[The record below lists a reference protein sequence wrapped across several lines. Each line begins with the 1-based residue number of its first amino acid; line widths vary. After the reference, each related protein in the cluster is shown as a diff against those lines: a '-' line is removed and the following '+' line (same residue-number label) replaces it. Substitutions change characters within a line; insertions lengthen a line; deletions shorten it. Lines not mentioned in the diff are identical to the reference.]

1 MNLTVNLTDTKKSY
15 TVYIDRFSNE
25 ELSRKINE
33 NISCEKILLIIS
45 KRVNELYGKDFE
57 QILSGFQVLKYIVKD
72 GEKYKTL
79 NTYEKIISF
88 AQKNN
93 LTRTDCVIA
102 AGGGVIGDI
111 AGFVASTYMR
121 GIDLIQI
128 PTTLLACVDSSVGG
142 KTGVDTDFGKNL
154 IGTFYQPKCVL
165 INIEFLKTLDKKQ
178 FSSGMGE
185 VLKYAFIEKSCNPNS
200 DTNLFNMLLENADAV
215 LKKDVKILQKITEI
229 CVGLKI
235 SVVEKDEKESGL
247 RRILNFGHTLGHALE
262 KITNY
267 KKYTHGEAI
276 IQGIYYAF
284 NKADKFSLTTQS
296 YKYSAFALLEKF
308 GYSAQKLPD
317 EKKLIRL
324 MMMDKKFSDSKINFV
339 FPTEYTQVIVK
350 DALPEDLLN

>member
-15 TVYIDRFSNE
+15 TVYIDKFSNE
-25 ELSRKINE
+25 EISEKISE

-45 KRVNELYGKDFE
+45 KRVNELYGKNFE
-57 QILSGFQVLKYIVKD
+57 QILSGFQVLKYVVKD

-79 NTYEKIISF
+79 KTYEKIINF

-93 LTRTDCVIA
+93 LTRKDCIIA
-102 AGGGVIGDI
+102 VGGGVIGDI

-121 GIDLIQI
+121 GVDLIQI

-154 IGTFYQPKCVL
+154 IGTFYQPKCVI
-165 INIEFLKTLDKKQ
+165 INIEFLKTLDNKQ
-178 FSSGMGE
+178 FLSGMGE

-200 DTNLFNMLLENADAV
+200 ESNLFNMLLENSENI
-215 LKKDVKILQKITEI
+215 LKKDVKFLQKITEI

-235 SVVEKDEKESGL
+235 AVVERDEKESDL

-284 NKADKFSLTTQS
+284 NKAEKFALTTQS
-296 YKYSAFALLEKF
+296 YKYSAFALLEKYGF
-308 GYSAQKLPD
+308 KVQKLPD
-317 EKKLIRL
+317 EKKLVKL
-324 MMMDKKFSDSKINFV
+324 MLMDKKFANSKINFV
-339 FPTEYTQVIVK
+339 FPTEYTQVTIK
-350 DALPEDLLN
+350 DVLPEDLIN

>member
-1 MNLTVNLTDTKKSY
+1 MNLTVNLTDKKKSY
-15 TVYIDRFSNE
+15 TVFIDRFSTE
-25 ELSRKINE
+25 ELGKKIHE
-33 NISCEKILLIIS
+33 NISNQKILLIIS
-45 KRVNELYGKDFE
+45 KRVNRLYGKDFE
-57 QILSGFQVLKYIVKD
+57 QILSDFQVVKYVVND

-79 NTYEKIISF
+79 KTYEKIINF

-93 LTRTDCVIA
+93 LTRADCIVA

-142 KTGVDTDFGKNL
+142 KTGVDTNFGKNL
-154 IGTFYQPKCVL
+154 IGTFYQPKCVI

-178 FSSGMGE
+178 FSSGLGE

-200 DTNLFNMLLENADAV
+200 ENNLFNLLSENAENIIKRDA
-215 LKKDVKILQKITEI
+215 KILQKIIEI
-229 CVGLKI
+229 CVSLKI
-235 SVVEKDEKESGL
+235 AVVEKDEKESDL

-267 KKYTHGEAI
+267 RKYTHGEAV

-284 NKADKFSLTTQS
+284 NKAEKFSITTQS

-308 GYSAQKLPD
+308 GFSTQKLPD
-317 EKKLIRL
+317 EKKLVKL
-324 MMMDKKFSDSKINFV
+324 MSMDKKFANSKINFV
-339 FPTEYTQVIVK
+339 FPSEYSQVTVK
-350 DALPEDLLN
+350 DALPEDMLN